1 MRSSAKSHTEFI
13 NPASLAHVLQ
23 LEQLTLDLGTDLRNG
38 LGNERVRE
46 CRDHFGPNTLPSHKR
61 QSPLVRFLL
70 QFHSPLIY
78 VLLTAIAVTLL
89 IGHVVDAVI
98 IGSVVAVNA
107 VVGFLQE
114 HRASQALEALA
125 SVARTESTAVRGGDT
140 HRIDSRELV
149 PGDLILLESGD
160 KVPADIRLTEAHE
173 MRLDESAL
181 TGESIPVTKVCGL
194 LPVETP
200 LADRVNMAWSGTL
213 VVSGSGRGLVVSTGL
228 ATEIGRIHELV
239 GEAQDV
245 ATPLT
250 KRLVAFSKVLTIA
263 ILALACLTLLVGLA
277 RGESLAE
284 MVTAAVAL
292 AVGAIPEGLPAAVT
306 ITLAIG
312 VSRMAHRNAI
322 IRRLPAAET
331 LGSTTVICT
340 DKTGTLTQNR
350 MTVQHVFSEG
360 VVQPIEVA
368 PTPHALLC
376 LAAGVLCNNATLT
389 TTRGGE
395 IQELGDPTE
404 VALLIAAQRAGIDI
418 GAMRAEGPR
427 IDELPFSSEA
437 RLMATLHRFGD
448 QEGHLLVV
456 KGAAEAVLE
465 LCEFREIPSFGIPYQ
480 QTVDRQVAAFG
491 ENSLRVLAFA
501 SCRVPQDW
509 RFESGS
515 LRNHPLTFLGLQA
528 MADPPRPEAIRA
540 VAACRSA
547 GISVKMITGD
557 HANTARA
564 VAYQIG
570 LHNPHKDSCVVLTGD
585 EMARKGPELTPTD
598 IENVDV
604 FARVTAEQKYLIV
617 RYLQA
622 AGHIVAMTGDGVNDA
637 PALRQSD
644 IGVAMGHSGTDV
656 AKEASDII
664 LTDDNFA
671 TIEAAVEEGR
681 AIFDNLTKFIAW
693 TLPTNIG
700 EGLVILVAI
709 ISGFALP
716 ILPVQILWIN
726 MTTAVLLGIT
736 LGFEPAESDI
746 MKRPP
751 RQPRQPILTA
761 ALVRRIMIVGMLML
775 IGAFTLFEWTLSQGA
790 PLEQARTVVV
800 NAFIGME
807 VAYLFNCRVMNRSAM
822 SAGFLS
828 NRLLLAGVA
837 VMGLSQLCF
846 TYLPIMNLAFQT
858 MGLTLLQWLVVA
870 LLGFVMFFMVELVKL
885 LEVQIAFRCW
895 HRRSTIE
902 ARSC

>member
-13 NPASLAHVLQ
+13 KPVSLAHALR

-38 LGNERVRE
+38 LSNQRVRE

-89 IGHVVDAVI
+89 IDHVVDAVV

-140 HRIDSRELV
+140 YRIDSRELV

-160 KVPADIRLTEAHE
+160 KVPADIRLTQAHE
-173 MRLDESAL
+173 MGLDESAL

-228 ATEIGRIHELV
+228 ATEIGRIHKLV

-263 ILALACLTLLVGLA
+263 ILALACLTLLIGLA

-350 MTVQHVFSEG
+350 MTVQLVFSEG

-368 PTPHALLC
+368 PTPHALIC
-376 LAAGVLCNNATLT
+376 LAAGVLCNNATLA

-418 GAMRAEGPR
+418 GAMRAEWPR

-437 RLMATLHRFGD
+437 RMMATLHRFGD

-465 LCEFREIPSFGIPYQ
+465 LCEFREMPSFGIPYLK
-480 QTVDRQVAAFG
+480 TVDRQVAAFG
-491 ENSLRVLAFA
+491 EDSLRVLAFA
-501 SCRVPQDW
+501 SCRVPQNW

-515 LRNHPLTFLGLQA
+515 LRNHPFTFLGLQA
-528 MADPPRPEAIRA
+528 MTDPPRQEAIRA

-604 FARVTAEQKYLIV
+604 FARVTAEQKYQIV

-746 MKRPP
+746 MERPP

-846 TYLPIMNLAFQT
+846 TYLPIMNSAFQT

-885 LEVQIAFRCW
+885 LEVQIAFRW
-895 HRRSTIE
+895 WQRRSTIE
-902 ARSC
+902 ARSS